1 MANKITL
8 EFEVTDK
15 GTLKQVTSDTNKL
28 SKAVKDS
35 SHATDQASNSKNRYS
50 KLEKGSAQLTSNTT
64 KSFAKQ
70 AQTIGSGLVPAY
82 ATLAANIFAVSAA
95 FGALKRAAGL
105 EQLEA
110 GLIAVG
116 SAAGQNLPYIAD
128 QLREITGAAISTQSA
143 MESVAL
149 GTSAGFSTTQME
161 ELTRVAKGASLAL
174 GRDMEDAMS
183 RLVRGAAKLEP
194 EILDE
199 LGIMVRLDDV
209 TRNYAEN
216 VGKTVDSLTN
226 FERRMAFTNAIID
239 QGTDKFGQIAEKID
253 PNPYNQL
260 AARFSDLTKNVLKLV
275 NTGLGPFLNLIANNT
290 SALIGVVG
298 LFGTSVASKMLPA
311 MYEVTEAAADNAE
324 AMTNLVAVETKSIDL
339 SGELPPKLKE
349 VSGALKDGT
358 ATQRE
363 YSTAMASVTGK
374 IGQLTATKNKLSK
387 TLSEEQLAQ
396 HAVTKELQSYKEIRS
411 QLLPI
416 EAAVNRSEAA
426 NYRAVALQA
435 AQQNDFATALR
446 FSKDANIAYKNSLI
460 LSTKYTNIFNKG
472 LIATKAAL
480 YGVATT
486 TKIVMTTFLR
496 WLPYIGIAVTAFSAL
511 KAAWDKFFG
520 KSDIEKQVDE
530 IVKSFEGFKDI
541 EDSLS
546 GTLEK
551 IEALSKEISEADRR
565 AKIYTA
571 SLRVQTGVYDQ
582 IVSGINKVISA
593 EKTRDL
599 QKLTNAQQEYN
610 RTFENL
616 GGEAAKAAKEGGEAW
631 DFFVNSATVS
641 NQRPLTSLGVD
652 PYEIAESIKAIHAY
666 DKATK
671 ELKKAQEQYKKTS
684 AETYKEIGS
693 NLLGSA
699 IAQIESHDNVTEA
712 MSKNLNN
719 IIGYR
724 KILMDESA
732 SNKLKEMV
740 LDLMQKDLE
749 AIKQIS
755 TELQGMADTA
765 RSFDIAFRD
774 SLKVEDEPFANIIG
788 SLNTMVSSIENA
800 KGDSENLNAIFK
812 ELPESIQNALGG
824 NPDLEGLKDYV
835 AKWKEVSIS
844 IAEAESNAK
853 AFKSAA
859 ERIKDTRDLDT
870 DAEALKNYY
879 AELDK
884 SIDAQ
889 NKGLREQKNLL
900 QKSLEHSTNKAEI
913 QGKIEALDSEIAAN
927 NRERVSEEEKSL
939 AYKLADFELGKE
951 INSIASDL
959 LDIRKDLSDIAKEDL
974 DLQEKAVER
983 ELQRAEMARKR
994 ATFGTDSD
1002 SSERRSYEAT
1012 EPVNQAQAEL
1022 EAFEQLASRKLEVAK
1037 QELNIKLEQIDLD
1050 FELQYLKLEVIRAE
1064 AEAAGKT
1071 DLVGKIDQVM
1081 TKLPALQ
1088 TATQEAALAGYDNLV
1103 AQMQQEKLQLQ
1114 FNISDA
1120 VDSMVTDITSAF
1132 EDMDLVEGLSK
1143 VFGDLSKVDTP
1154 INDILGSLS
1163 TFPEIYTESKKTF
1176 EDLASVRSKFNETYA
1191 DQLSTIADKQ
1201 IKGID
1206 LTKEETT
1213 IQKQG
1218 AKLTESETR
1227 SKISMYAQY
1236 GQAVGSTLGAIAD
1249 QQDTSTKEGFEKAKK
1264 MQMGAAVINTAA
1276 AVMNAMANI
1285 PAPANIPAAAAAA
1298 ATGAA
1303 QIAQISS
1310 TEFGDSGE
1318 VSASTGSMS
1327 AGFSVGGKS
1336 VQSTVLGSDDFSES
1350 YAKTD
1355 ELLKEIH
1362 AKEYYQL
1369 RAISDGIDNLNSG
1382 VKGLNLSLVRD
1393 IPEWGES
1400 QRGSTLSEY
1409 YSEAGMG
1416 SGWYTYG
1423 AHVTSEDITLQDVL
1437 AGKPIPLNLETTAR
1451 QTKSSSIRDYE
1462 FDLIEG
1468 AGEAYSEQTANIQR
1482 LWENMYTE
1490 VASSTTDLAM
1500 MFGKSADEINA
1511 LTMKGIGV
1519 EIISGATDNGHS
1531 STWVSPEDL
1540 EKHLQQAYSTMGDML
1555 IEDILGDWLKDYQQ
1569 LEEGLA
1575 ETGFRVA
1582 STNVVIQEFLDYLDY
1597 GFKDLAQEVE
1607 VSMDLADQAG
1617 GLKDFQEAAETFSES
1632 FTSEAHR
1639 FARSSFQLE
1648 KIFEGYNL
1656 TLPKTRDAFVDLM
1669 GTFDLTTEKGRDTFT
1684 SLLTSTEKLDEYY
1697 AYLEKVSDK
1706 QFEFEAESVRILQ
1719 GEYASLVL
1727 EREKELETLRELN
1740 PALVAQQE
1748 QVWALQ
1754 ELEKRRDLELEILY
1768 LSGDGVNA
1776 IAEERKRELEALAPS
1791 VRAVQEQVWALEDLQ
1806 GYQDQ
1811 QIEILNLLGKEEQAT
1826 AMERKEALGQLTE
1839 VGKQLQM
1846 QIYNIEDYIDRTE
1859 TLANAED
1866 QLAEAR
1872 DNSTKSIDD
1881 LINKLLGSDKSPV
1894 QSMEYYESTY
1904 SELQDAIANARTPQE
1919 LTDAVDSFTR
1929 FSENYLDYMAAYGGN
1944 YRDAFDST
1952 MGILKEAKETASMFS
1967 DSVDG
1972 SRYFYVE
1979 NVLTD
1984 ILGESPSSDQIL
1996 KWAYSDL
2003 EGNTLVSAIVNSL
2016 EGGDL
2021 RRAST
2026 QSYLESMFGSDIY
2039 ENYKNSLGINLP
2051 GYATGG
2057 YHTGGWRLV
2066 GEQGPELEYTGS
2078 SRIYSNSDS
2087 TKMIAD
2093 AIAEALSANNGGGS
2107 NMEVKVYLGTREMKD
2122 YHVEWHRTDHE
2133 THKAVRQEVR

>member
-28 SKAVKDS
+28 SKVVKDS

-209 TRNYAEN
+209 TRAYAEN
-216 VGKTVDSLTN
+216 LGKTTDSLTN

-260 AARFSDLTKNVLKLV
+260 AARFRDLTKSSLELV
-275 NTGLGPFLNLIANNT
+275 NTGLGPFLDLIANNT
-290 SALIGVVG
+290 SALIGVIG
-298 LFGTSVASKMLPA
+298 IFGTSVASKMLPA
-311 MYEVTEAAADNAE
+311 LYETADAATKSAENFRDLSKEQLKQIKITSNLPKGFRELSDSIQSGTITLEEQRKAITSLNKSLAGMTNATDPEKLEQVTEARKKLTESIIAHDIANVKDTQSASLAAVARGEFKE
-324 AMTNLVAVETKSIDL
+324 ALNLQRLAM
-339 SGELPPKLKE
+339 
-349 VSGALKDGT
+349 DG
-358 ATQRE
+358 
-363 YSTAMASVTGK
+363 YSTAMHRNMKVQGTFGK
-374 IGQLTATKNKLSK
+374 ALAKTKIAVFNLTSSFKLLG
-387 TLSEEQLAQ
+387 T
-396 HAVTKELQSYKEIRS
+396 AV
-411 QLLPI
+411 
-416 EAAVNRSEAA
+416 
-426 NYRAVALQA
+426 
-435 AQQNDFATALR
+435 LR
-446 FSKDANIAYKNSLI
+446 F
-460 LSTKYTNIFNKG
+460 
-472 LIATKAAL
+472 
-480 YGVATT
+480 
-486 TKIVMTTFLR
+486 
-496 WLPYIGIAVTAFSAL
+496 LPYIGLAITAFGAL
-511 KAAWDKFFG
+511 QAVWSKLFG

-530 IVKSFEGFKDI
+530 IVKSFDSFSEINDTLDDTIANI
-541 EDSLS
+541 ELMSS
-546 GTLEK
+546 SMTE
-551 IEALSKEISEADRR
+551 SKRNAEL
-565 AKIYTA
+565 YTA
-571 SLRVQTGVYDQ
+571 SLKAQAGVYGQ
-582 IVSGINKVISA
+582 IADGIEKVLDL
-593 EKTRDL
+593 EKKKEMEVIKSLREDL
-599 QKLTNAQQEYN
+599 RELESDLTSEEVAKLQA
-610 RTFENL
+610 
-616 GGEAAKAAKEGGEAW
+616 GGEAAQRVMDANNKMFGRNKATEYYFALQNIEEKMNDLGEASRNTAASIA
-631 DFFVNSATVS
+631 DNLLENAIINIES
-641 NQRPLTSLGVD
+641 NKTISEAMQEELRLYKQYQDVLREFAND
-652 PYEIAESIKAIHAY
+652 PEIVQEVKKAIDDMAGS
-666 DKATK
+666 TK
-671 ELKKAQEQYKKTS
+671 QAIVELEGLSETS
-684 AETYKEIGS
+684 RKFNIEFTKLLEADEKPFE
-693 NLLGSA
+693 NVLGSLV
-699 IAQIESHDNVTEA
+699 QISSA
-712 MSKNLNN
+712 LNN
-719 IIGYR
+719 ASSDSDRLKAVWEELPADII
-724 KILMDESA
+724 E
-732 SNKLKEMV
+732 V
-740 LDLMQKDLE
+740 LGTTPD
-749 AIKQIS
+749 
-755 TELQGMADTA
+755 LQGLESYISKWEQAST
-765 RSFDIAFRD
+765 DIANAER
-774 SLKVEDEPFANIIG
+774 
-788 SLNTMVSSIENA
+788 NA
-800 KGDSENLNAIFK
+800 KKFK
-812 ELPESIQNALGG
+812 DEAK
-824 NPDLEGLKDYV
+824 DLEGLLDLDPSLVDDYYKALDRSVQAQITALEKYKEQIEDQAGAKD
-835 AKWKEVSIS
+835 KILEIDRE
-844 IAEAESNAK
+844 IADLATRLS
-853 AFKSAA
+853 SAA
-859 ERIKDTRDLDT
+859 ERDIASLEARISRTQILKKLSSDIVKNTQDRLAAELSLKEEQLRMTAGADGEVTAKEELEISKKLKQDKIDAAEKEAQIRRNT
-870 DAEALKNYY
+870 IESEYTLAEMEFEILKQRFALADKEMPENFAAKYESLLQEGKSSALAAIDAEQELALKAIDSGIQDKINEYKSVIEELTESIGDLEFDFDIPDLSSALEGLGDHSDTAKGVLNIVEALQQIPKAHE
-879 AELDK
+879 AE
-884 SIDAQ
+884 
-889 NKGLREQKNLL
+889 
-900 QKSLEHSTNKAEI
+900 
-913 QGKIEALDSEIAAN
+913 IEALDAIKEKRAEVLKNTIDGSKEQTRLLASLKEKETQIEKDAAKSKIAMYGQTVSAVGGMLSSMAEAQDQTS
-927 NRERVSEEEKSL
+927 REG
-939 AYKLADFELGKE
+939 FELTK
-951 INSIASDL
+951 
-959 LDIRKDLSDIAKEDL
+959 K
-974 DLQEKAVER
+974 
-983 ELQRAEMARKR
+983 M
-994 ATFGTDSD
+994 
-1002 SSERRSYEAT
+1002 
-1012 EPVNQAQAEL
+1012 
-1022 EAFEQLASRKLEVAK
+1022 QLASTVV
-1037 QELNIKLEQIDLD
+1037 NT
-1050 FELQYLKLEVIRAE
+1050 
-1064 AEAAGKT
+1064 AGA
-1071 DLVGKIDQVM
+1071 IM
-1081 TKLPALQ
+1081 N
-1088 TATQEAALAGYDNLV
+1088 ALATVPFPQSLV
-1103 AQMQQEKLQLQ
+1103 M
-1114 FNISDA
+1114 
-1120 VDSMVTDITSAF
+1120 
-1132 EDMDLVEGLSK
+1132 
-1143 VFGDLSKVDTP
+1143 
-1154 INDILGSLS
+1154 
-1163 TFPEIYTESKKTF
+1163 
-1176 EDLASVRSKFNETYA
+1176 
-1191 DQLSTIADKQ
+1191 
-1201 IKGID
+1201 
-1206 LTKEETT
+1206 
-1213 IQKQG
+1213 
-1218 AKLTESETR
+1218 
-1227 SKISMYAQY
+1227 
-1236 GQAVGSTLGAIAD
+1236 
-1249 QQDTSTKEGFEKAKK
+1249 
-1264 MQMGAAVINTAA
+1264 
-1276 AVMNAMANI
+1276 
-1285 PAPANIPAAAAAA
+1285 AAAAA